1 MELLG
6 DNTRIISKDSFDRE
20 KFFNQTKQEMNNSN
34 YNQINIREIGNHL
47 YKQILIKYNLKTSEL
62 SQLQLDDLI
71 CKHNILYAR
80 KNLSTF
86 IHELNEVIKKNI
98 QKIDSIQDTKINTF
112 IPSFNDK
119 NINSLKSN
127 DKNEFNIIIDSND
140 RNIVNFKNPSE
151 YKINFGKTRNL
162 LSNSN
167 NEKIGEVSRGFSNVN
182 CIEVINISI
191 REEQLNKESN
201 LYVLFQIKE
210 LGSNIDGTNSTIQ
223 NSFCS
228 LIDYSEI
235 NNHKY
240 YKLNIKKKFNPP
252 IDINHLTFQFKK
264 PNGELLE
271 LIENV
276 ISLKI
281 YS

>member
-20 KFFNQTKQEMNNSN
+20 KLFYQTKQEINNSN
-34 YNQINIREIGNHL
+34 NNQINTREIGNDL
-47 YKQILIKYNLKTSEL
+47 YKQILNKYNLKTSEL

-71 CKHNILYAR
+71 WKHNILNTR
-80 KNLSTF
+80 KNLSIF
-86 IHELNEVIKKNI
+86 IYELNEVIKKNI
-98 QKIDSIQDTKINTF
+98 EKIDDIKDTKLNTF
-112 IPSFNDK
+112 IPSFNNE
-119 NINSLKSN
+119 NINHQ
-127 DKNEFNIIIDSND
+127 KNNENKEFNIIIDSND

-151 YKINFGKTRNL
+151 YQINFGRTRNL
-162 LSNSN
+162 LSQNN
-167 NEKIGEVSRGFSNVN
+167 NEKIGEVSRGFNNVN
-182 CIEVINISI
+182 SIEVIDICI
-191 REEQLNKESN
+191 REGQLDKESN
-201 LYVLFQIKE
+201 SYILFQIKE
-210 LGSNIDGTNSTIQ
+210 LGSNIDGTNLMIQ

-228 LIDYSEI
+228 LIDYSKI
-235 NNHKY
+235 NNYKY

-281 YS
+281 YI